1 MIDDDSN
8 SFWNLFGNG
17 YIPHNVIID
26 HTMTVKYTAY
36 GFNQNAI
43 INAIETSIDL
53 LPNDED
59 GDGISNDEDNC
70 PEVPNPGQEDFDLD
84 GIGDVCDNCDNLNV
98 FVPGNVNGDV
108 SAGNPI
114 VDVLDIVGLVNHITG
129 EISLD
134 ECGQGAGDVTNDG
147 EYSVMDIVTIVNL
160 ILGNAQGRSAA
171 IGSRTSTMTI
181 NHVNNAV
188 DLNMRSD
195 KTLGGLQFTLK
206 DVHVS
211 RENFTINDENLHL
224 QIVTSI
230 HDDDTHVMVFDVT
243 PNGISNPLTISINGV
258 SKSNIDDIIV
268 AGQDGSE
275 VMNRIVDGSQT
286 SELGIPSTITLYE
299 NYPNPFNPETHISFS
314 LPFDSYVSI
323 EIYNHLGQLIENLM
337 EHVYMGSGRHEIVWN
352 ASELSSGIYIIRM
365 VTPGNVQIQKA
376 ILLK

>member
-114 VDVLDIVGLVNHITG
+114 VDVLDIVG
-129 EISLD
+129 D
-134 ECGQGAGDVTNDG
+134 
-147 EYSVMDIVTIVNL
+147 
-160 ILGNAQGRSAA
+160 LGRW
-171 IGSRTSTMTI
+171 IG
-181 NHVNNAV
+181 
-188 DLNMRSD
+188 
-195 KTLGGLQFTLK
+195 G
-206 DVHVS
+206 
-211 RENFTINDENLHL
+211 
-224 QIVTSI
+224 
-230 HDDDTHVMVFDVT
+230 
-243 PNGISNPLTISINGV
+243 
-258 SKSNIDDIIV
+258 KS
-268 AGQDGSE
+268 
-275 VMNRIVDGSQT
+275 
-286 SELGIPSTITLYE
+286 
-299 NYPNPFNPETHISFS
+299 
-314 LPFDSYVSI
+314 
-323 EIYNHLGQLIENLM
+323 
-337 EHVYMGSGRHEIVWN
+337 
-352 ASELSSGIYIIRM
+352 
-365 VTPGNVQIQKA
+365 
-376 ILLK
+376 